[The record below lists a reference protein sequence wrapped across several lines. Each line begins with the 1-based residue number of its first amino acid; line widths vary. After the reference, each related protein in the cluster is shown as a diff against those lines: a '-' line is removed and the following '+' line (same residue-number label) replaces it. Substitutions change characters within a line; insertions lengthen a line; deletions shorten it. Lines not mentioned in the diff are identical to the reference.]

1 MEKQRNVFQIKEE
14 NKTSETDL
22 NKTYINY
29 LSNRKLKIMAVE
41 IATKVWRAIHE
52 HSKNFNKE
60 MKYI

>member
-1 MEKQRNVFQIKEE
+1 MEKQRSVFQIKEE

>member
-29 LSNRKLKIMAVE
+29 LSNRKLKIMAIE